1 MLVAVLFRQSEVDE
15 WGIECNPTGAWQGHS
30 AWHFFT
36 ATSLFFGYL
45 MFRSETYLVDV
56 GADDQIE
63 KVGKE
68 GKEGKET
75 KDYDMESIPSRGTNS
90 MQIIEVVEMVDD

>member
-1 MLVAVLFRQSEVDE
+1 
-15 WGIECNPTGAWQGHS
+15 
-30 AWHFFT
+30 
-36 ATSLFFGYL
+36 

-90 MQIIEVVEMVDD
+90 MQIIEVVEMVEDWLNEWRGVVCTLNWNTVLRVRQYIHLFI